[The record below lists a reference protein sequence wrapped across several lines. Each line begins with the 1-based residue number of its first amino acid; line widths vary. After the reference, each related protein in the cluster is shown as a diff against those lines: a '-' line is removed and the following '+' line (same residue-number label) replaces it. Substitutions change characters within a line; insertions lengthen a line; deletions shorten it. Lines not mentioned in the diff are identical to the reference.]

1 MSRYLRSQRAGSY
14 YFFTLVTAKRRP
26 LLTEPS
32 VRHAL
37 RNAIQAVRLEQPFRI
52 HGWVLLP
59 DHLHCLW
66 ELPPGDTD
74 FARRWSIIKRKVS
87 QSVHLPPTSNSRV
100 ARRESGFWQR
110 RFWEHGIR
118 DADDYRRHMDYL
130 HWNPVKHGL
139 VTRVADWP
147 WSSFHRL
154 VREGLYPT
162 GWGDAGEQDGDF
174 GE

>member
-1 MSRYLRSQRAGSY
+1 M
-14 YFFTLVTAKRRP
+14 
-26 LLTEPS
+26 
-32 VRHAL
+32 
-37 RNAIQAVRLEQPFRI
+37 
-52 HGWVLLP
+52 LLP

-162 GWGDAGEQDGDF
+162 GWGGAGEQDGDF